1 LEKIILY
8 QDFMKIKLRADYNPA
23 GDQPKAI
30 KSLTEGLKR
39 GFDKQTLLG
48 ITGSGKT
55 YTIANVIEEVQ
66 KPTLVISHNK
76 TLTAQLCNEF
86 RHYFPENSVH
96 YFVSYYDYYQPEAY
110 IKQTD
115 TYIRKEALINEE
127 IDKLRHGATTALLTR
142 PDVIVVA
149 SVSCIYDLGLPSA
162 YKKNIFHLKRGERI
176 TRKELIKALVKMHLK
191 RTPSVLERGRF
202 RVQGDTLQIAP
213 INEDVIY
220 YVELLGDRVERI
232 FVVDPVEGFV
242 FGKTPETEEIVL
254 APPRHFLSEEGKMES
269 ALLRIEE
276 EMKERIS
283 YFEKNNMPLEAERIE
298 QITKNDLARLRE
310 MGFCHGI
317 ENYSAALSGRKA
329 GESPSSLLD
338 YFGKDFLTV
347 IDESHITIPQIGAM
361 YYGNKSRKESLIKH
375 GFRLPSAI
383 ENRPLTYEEFRD
395 RVEQVIYV
403 SATPADY
410 EKENSKKVVEQ
421 IIRPTGLVDPKLTV
435 LPCKGQV
442 NDLLKR
448 IDERVK
454 SKQRVLVTTLTKKMA
469 EDLTEYLK
477 EKAVK
482 VSYIHSDVKSLDRI
496 RILTSLRK
504 GEVDVVVGVN
514 LLREGLDLPEVSLVA
529 ILDADKEGFLRSET
543 ALIQTIG
550 RAARNIEG
558 EVLIYADKITG
569 SIKRAIDETERR
581 RKIQIA
587 HNKKHNITPKTI
599 KKEITDIVPAGEVLE
614 IEAKPVLKSKDS
626 LRRFIK
632 KKEEEMRKAAKDLN
646 FELAALLRDEIK
658 ELKKMEENKS

>member
-1 LEKIILY
+1 M
-8 QDFMKIKLRADYNPA
+8 DSMKIKLKSAYSPA

-30 KSLTEGLKR
+30 NELTEGLKK
-39 GFDKQTLLG
+39 GFDRQTLLG

-115 TYIRKEALINEE
+115 TYIRKEALVNEE
-127 IDKLRHGATTALLTR
+127 IDKLRHKATTALLTR
-142 PDVIVVA
+142 SDVIVVA

-162 YKKNIFHLKRGERI
+162 YKKNIFHLKRGETI
-176 TRKELIKALVKMHLK
+176 TRKELIKSLVKMHLT

-202 RVQGDTLQIAP
+202 RVQGDVLQIAP
-213 INEDVIY
+213 VNEDIIY
-220 YVELLGDRVERI
+220 YIELSGDKVDRI
-232 FVVDPVEGFV
+232 FAVDPVEGFV
-242 FGKTPETEEIVL
+242 SGKTPETEEIML
-254 APPRHFLSEEGKMES
+254 APPRHFLSEEDGMEK
-269 ALLRIEE
+269 ALLKIEE
-276 EMKERIS
+276 EMKERIA
-283 YFEKNNMPLEAERIE
+283 YFEGENMPLEAERIE

-338 YFGKDFLTV
+338 YFAENFLTV

-383 ENRPLTYEEFRD
+383 ENRPLTYEEFKNRA
-395 RVEQVIYV
+395 EQVIYV
-403 SATPADY
+403 SATPGDY
-410 EKENSKKVVEQ
+410 EKRISKKIVEQ
-421 IIRPTGLVDPKLTV
+421 IIRPTGLIDPKLTIS
-435 LPCKGQV
+435 PCRGQV
-442 NDLLKR
+442 NDLIGR
-448 IDERVK
+448 IEERVEK
-454 SKQRVLVTTLTKKMA
+454 NQRILVTTLTKKMA

-477 EKAVK
+477 EKEMK

-558 EVLIYADKITG
+558 EVLIYADKVTG
-569 SIKRAIDETERR
+569 SIRRAVDETERR
-581 RKIQIA
+581 RKIQME

-599 KKEITDIVPAGEVLE
+599 KKEITDIIPTEEALR
-614 IEAKPVLKSKDS
+614 IEAKPVLKSKNTLS
-626 LRRFIK
+626 RFIK

-646 FELAALLRDEIK
+646 FELAALLRDEVK
-658 ELKKMEENKS
+658 ELKKMEDKKNKEEKN